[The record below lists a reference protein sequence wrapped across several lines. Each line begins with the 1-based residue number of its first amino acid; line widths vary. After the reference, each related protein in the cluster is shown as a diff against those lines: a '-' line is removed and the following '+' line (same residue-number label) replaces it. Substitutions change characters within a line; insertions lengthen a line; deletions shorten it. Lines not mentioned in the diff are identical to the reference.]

1 VLAPREEAVTRPN
14 GSSRAWIWSVFAVLL
29 LSIPAAAVLIAR
41 ARRDQLPSFGPVPAF
56 VLQDQT
62 GAQFDSRSLAGKVWV
77 ADFIFT
83 SCSQICPR
91 LTEEMAKIQRYV
103 INRGLDN
110 RVNLI
115 SISVDPE
122 RDTVERLAGYAK
134 GFLAQPSVWKFL
146 TGSQKEIE
154 DAVVKGF
161 KQSVEKE
168 KDPASADGFSIVH
181 GGRFILVDQKGQMR
195 GFYDSADLVEME
207 RLRTHL
213 AAIAK

>member
-1 VLAPREEAVTRPN
+1 MTRSGP
-14 GSSRAWIWSVFAVLL
+14 GRPWIWTVFAVLL
-29 LSIPAAAVLIAR
+29 LSVPAVAVLIAR
-41 ARRDQLPSFGPVPAF
+41 ARKDHLPSYGPVPAF

-62 GAQFDSRSLAGKVWV
+62 GASFDSRALAGRVWV

-110 RVNLI
+110 RVQLI
-115 SISVDPE
+115 SITVDPE

-146 TGSQKEIE
+146 TGSSKDIE

-168 KDPASADGFSIVH
+168 KDPASADGFTIVH
-181 GGRFILVDQKGQMR
+181 GGRMILVDQKGQMR
-195 GFYDSADLVEME
+195 GFYDSADLIEME

-213 AAIAK
+213 AALAK